1 MSERRRSSSS
11 GVRGPAGVVEEVGR
25 LVWEAEVADIPP
37 VSGGGV
43 VGVLGRWLDGA
54 DAGRAED
61 VLLAS
66 YHLRDKDLLA
76 LAPAIAR
83 WVGVESAAPHV
94 RRLLS
99 MAPVKELRPVLVPAL
114 AARLREEPDP
124 HGPLH
129 SACAGLLEH
138 LGLDD
143 EVRRLTDPAR
153 TTRRE
158 PAAPA
163 PEAPGEPDDDGP
175 GPADEAPGGGE
186 PADGGAGLADDEAI
200 EQAVRQSAHFMRRA
214 VVAAAPLAGGP
225 DAVALLSQWLST
237 WSGEHDLDSLRAAY
251 MLPDDDLLAL
261 VPAIVRWVDV
271 ERGAL
276 YAHRLLRMLP
286 INRLRPV
293 LVPAAFAWLHEGEMM
308 DYVSWCTFASLFNS
322 LGLDE
327 DLHHMAD
334 LALAHTDPDVRTAG
348 KEIIEDF
355 LQD

>member
-1 MSERRRSSSS
+1 M
-11 GVRGPAGVVEEVGR
+11 EEVAR
-25 LVWEAEVADIPP
+25 LVLEAEVAGIPP
-37 VSGGGV
+37 VSGGGA

-61 VLLAS
+61 ALLAS
-66 YHLRDKDLLA
+66 YHLRDEGLLA

-83 WVGVESAAPHV
+83 WVGVEFAAPHV
-94 RRLLS
+94 RRLLG

-114 AARLREEPDP
+114 AARLRGEPDP
-124 HGPLH
+124 HSALRR
-129 SACAGLLEH
+129 ACAGLLEH
-138 LGLDD
+138 LGLEDQT
-143 EVRRLTDPAR
+143 RLLTDPDFHGSR
-153 TTRRE
+153 T
-158 PAAPA
+158 PP
-163 PEAPGEPDDDGP
+163 PEAPGEPGDDGP

-186 PADGGAGLADDEAI
+186 PADGKAGPVDEGAIA
-200 EQAVRQSAHFMRRA
+200 QAVRRSAHFMRRA
-214 VVAAAPLAGGP
+214 VVAAAPLAGNP
-225 DAVALLSQWLST
+225 DVVALIEGRLST
-237 WSGEHDLDSLRAAY
+237 RSGKHNPGSLRAAY

-348 KEIIEDF
+348 KEIVEDF

>member
-1 MSERRRSSSS
+1 M
-11 GVRGPAGVVEEVGR
+11 EEVAR
-25 LVWEAEVADIPP
+25 LVLEAEVAVLPLRGSSDA
-37 VSGGGV
+37 
-43 VGVLGRWLDGA
+43 VGVLGRWLGGA

-66 YHLRDKDLLA
+66 YHLRDKDILELV
-76 LAPAIAR
+76 PAIAG
-83 WVGVESAAPHV
+83 WVGVGPVSAHV
-94 RRLLS
+94 RRLLG
-99 MAPVKELRPVLVPAL
+99 MVPVKELRPVLVPAL

-129 SACAGLLEH
+129 SACTDLLEH
-138 LGLDD
+138 LGLED
-143 EVRRLTDPAR
+143 EVRLLTDPDFHGSR
-153 TTRRE
+153 T
-158 PAAPA
+158 PP
-163 PEAPGEPDDDGP
+163 PEAPGEPGDDGP
-175 GPADEAPGGGE
+175 GSADEAPGGGE
-186 PADGGAGLADDEAI
+186 PADGKAGPVDEEAI
-200 EQAVRQSAHFMRRA
+200 AQAARRSAHFMRRA
-214 VVAAAPLAGGP
+214 AVAAAPLAGNP
-225 DAVALLSQWLST
+225 DVVALIEGRLST
-237 WSGEHDLDSLRAAY
+237 RSGKHNPGSLRAAY

-286 INRLRPV
+286 ISRLRPV

-308 DYVSWCTFASLFNS
+308 DYVSWCTFASLFDS

-327 DLHHMAD
+327 DLRRMAD

-348 KEIIEDF
+348 KEIVEDF

>member
-1 MSERRRSSSS
+1 MTEV
-11 GVRGPAGVVEEVGR
+11 GGAVEEVAR
-25 LVWEAEVADIPP
+25 LVWEAEGADILP
-37 VSGGGV
+37 VGSGGA
-43 VGVLGRWLDGA
+43 VGVLGRWLRGG
-54 DAGRAED
+54 DAERAED

-66 YHLRDKDLLA
+66 YHLYDKDLLA

-83 WVGVESAAPHV
+83 WVGVGPVSAHV
-94 RRLLS
+94 RRLLG
-99 MAPVKELRPVLVPAL
+99 MVPVKELRPVLVPAL
-114 AARLREEPDP
+114 ASRLREEPDP
-124 HGPLH
+124 DGALRR
-129 SACAGLLEH
+129 ACAGLLEH
-138 LGLDD
+138 LGLEDQT
-143 EVRRLTDPAR
+143 RLLTDPDFHGSR
-153 TTRRE
+153 T
-158 PAAPA
+158 PP
-163 PEAPGEPDDDGP
+163 PEAPGEPGDDGP
-175 GPADEAPGGGE
+175 GSADEAPGGGE
-186 PADGGAGLADDEAI
+186 PADGKAGPADEGAIA
-200 EQAVRQSAHFMRRA
+200 QAVRRSAHFMRRA
-214 VVAAAPLAGGP
+214 AVAAAPLAGNP
-225 DAVALLSQWLST
+225 DVVALIEGRLGT
-237 WSGEHDLDSLRAAY
+237 RSGKHNPGSLRAAY

-308 DYVSWCTFASLFNS
+308 DYVSWCTFASLFDS

-348 KEIIEDF
+348 KEIVEDF

>member
-1 MSERRRSSSS
+1 M
-11 GVRGPAGVVEEVGR
+11 EEVAR
-25 LVWEAEVADIPP
+25 LVLEAEVAVLPLRGSSDA
-37 VSGGGV
+37 
-43 VGVLGRWLDGA
+43 VGVLGRWLGGA
-54 DAGRAED
+54 DVGRAED

-66 YHLRDKDLLA
+66 YHLRDKDILELV
-76 LAPAIAR
+76 PAIAR
-83 WVGVESAAPHV
+83 WAGVESVAPHV
-94 RRLLS
+94 RRLLG

-129 SACAGLLEH
+129 SACTDLLEH
-138 LGLDD
+138 LGLEDQT
-143 EVRRLTDPAR
+143 RLLTDPDFHGSR
-153 TTRRE
+153 T
-158 PAAPA
+158 PP
-163 PEAPGEPDDDGP
+163 PEAPGEPGDDGP
-175 GPADEAPGGGE
+175 GSADEAPGGGE
-186 PADGGAGLADDEAI
+186 PADGKAGPVDEEAI
-200 EQAVRQSAHFMRRA
+200 AQAVRRSAHFMRRA
-214 VVAAAPLAGGP
+214 AVAAAPLAGNP
-225 DAVALLSQWLST
+225 DVVALIEGRLGT
-237 WSGEHDLDSLRAAY
+237 RSGKHNPGSLRAAY

-286 INRLRPV
+286 ISRLRPV

-327 DLHHMAD
+327 DLRRMAD

-348 KEIIEDF
+348 KEIVEDF

>member
-1 MSERRRSSSS
+1 M
-11 GVRGPAGVVEEVGR
+11 EEVAR
-25 LVWEAEVADIPP
+25 LVLEAEVAVLPP
-37 VSGGGV
+37 VGGGA
-43 VGVLGRWLDGA
+43 VGVLGRWLGGA

-66 YHLRDKDLLA
+66 YHLRDKNLLA
-76 LAPAIAR
+76 LAPAIAGR
-83 WVGVESAAPHV
+83 VGVESVSVHV
-94 RRLLS
+94 RRLLG

-114 AARLREEPDP
+114 ASRLREEPDP
-124 HGPLH
+124 DGALRR
-129 SACAGLLEH
+129 ACAGLLEH
-138 LGLDD
+138 LGLEDQT
-143 EVRRLTDPAR
+143 RLLTDPDFHGSR
-153 TTRRE
+153 T
-158 PAAPA
+158 PP
-163 PEAPGEPDDDGP
+163 PEAPGEPGDDGP
-175 GPADEAPGGGE
+175 GSADEAPGGGE
-186 PADGGAGLADDEAI
+186 PADGKAGPADEGAIA
-200 EQAVRQSAHFMRRA
+200 QAARRSAHFMRRA
-214 VVAAAPLAGGP
+214 AAAAAPLAGNP
-225 DAVALLSQWLST
+225 DVVALIEGRLGT
-237 WSGEHDLDSLRAAY
+237 RSGKHNPGSLRAAY

-308 DYVSWCTFASLFNS
+308 DYVSWCTFASLFDS

-348 KEIIEDF
+348 KEIVEDF

>member
-1 MSERRRSSSS
+1 M
-11 GVRGPAGVVEEVGR
+11 EEVAR
-25 LVWEAEVADIPP
+25 LVLEAEVADIPP
-37 VSGGGV
+37 VGDGGA
-43 VGVLGRWLDGA
+43 VGVLGRWLRGA

-66 YHLRDKDLLA
+66 YHLRDKDILE

-94 RRLLS
+94 RRLLG
-99 MAPVKELRPVLVPAL
+99 MAPVKELRPVLVPVL

-124 HGPLH
+124 DGALRR
-129 SACAGLLEH
+129 ACAGLLEH
-138 LGLDD
+138 LGLEDQT
-143 EVRRLTDPAR
+143 RKLTDPDFHGSR
-153 TTRRE
+153 T
-158 PAAPA
+158 PP
-163 PEAPGEPDDDGP
+163 PEAPGEPGDG
-175 GPADEAPGGGE
+175 GAGSADEAPGGEE
-186 PADGGAGLADDEAI
+186 PADGKAGPADDEAI
-200 EQAVRQSAHFMRRA
+200 AQAVRQSAHFMRRA
-214 VVAAAPLAGGP
+214 VVAAAPLAGDP
-225 DAVALLSQWLST
+225 DAVALIDGWLST
-237 WSGEHDLDSLRAAY
+237 WDREHNPGSLRAAY

-348 KEIIEDF
+348 KEIIEDY
-355 LQD
+355 LQN

>member
-1 MSERRRSSSS
+1 MTAV
-11 GVRGPAGVVEEVGR
+11 GAAVVRVGR
-25 LVWEAEVADIPP
+25 LVWKAGAA
-37 VSGGGV
+37 
-43 VGVLGRWLDGA
+43 VGPLLGNSDAMCVLGRWLDGA

-61 VLLAS
+61 ALLAS
-66 YHLRDKDLLA
+66 YHLYDKDLLA

-83 WVGVESAAPHV
+83 WVGVESVAAHV
-94 RRLLS
+94 RRLLG
-99 MAPVKELRPVLVPAL
+99 MVPVRRLRPVLVPVL
-114 AARLREEPDP
+114 AARLRGEPDP
-124 HGPLH
+124 DGALRR
-129 SACAGLLEH
+129 ACAGLLER
-138 LGLDD
+138 LGLED
-143 EVRRLTDPAR
+143 EVRFLADPDFHGSR
-153 TTRRE
+153 T
-158 PAAPA
+158 PP
-163 PEAPGEPDDDGP
+163 PEAPGEPGDDGA
-175 GPADEAPGGGE
+175 GPADGALGGGE
-186 PADGGAGLADDEAI
+186 PADGGAGSADEEAI
-200 EQAVRQSAHFMRRA
+200 EQVVRQSAHFMRRA
-214 VVAAAPLAGGP
+214 VVAAAPLAGNP
-225 DAVALLSQWLST
+225 DAVALIDEWLST
-237 WSGEHDLDSLRAAY
+237 RSGKHNPGSLRAAY

>member
-1 MSERRRSSSS
+1 M
-11 GVRGPAGVVEEVGR
+11 EEVAR
-25 LVWEAEVADIPP
+25 LVLEAEVAVLPP
-37 VSGGGV
+37 VGGGA

-61 VLLAS
+61 ALLAS
-66 YHLRDKDLLA
+66 YHLYDKDLLA

-83 WVGVESAAPHV
+83 WVGVGPVSAHV

-99 MAPVKELRPVLVPAL
+99 MVPVKELRPVLVPAL

-129 SACAGLLEH
+129 SACTDLLEH
-138 LGLDD
+138 LGLEDQT
-143 EVRRLTDPAR
+143 RLLTDPDFHGSR
-153 TTRRE
+153 T
-158 PAAPA
+158 PP
-163 PEAPGEPDDDGP
+163 PEAPGEPGDDGP
-175 GPADEAPGGGE
+175 GSADEAPGGGE
-186 PADGGAGLADDEAI
+186 PADGKAGPVDEEAI
-200 EQAVRQSAHFMRRA
+200 AQAVRRSAHFMRRA
-214 VVAAAPLAGGP
+214 AVAAAPLAGNP
-225 DAVALLSQWLST
+225 DVVALIEGRLGT
-237 WSGEHDLDSLRAAY
+237 RSGKHNPGSLRAAY

-286 INRLRPV
+286 ISRLRPV

-308 DYVSWCTFASLFNS
+308 DYVSWCTFASLFDS

-327 DLHHMAD
+327 DLRRMAD

-348 KEIIEDF
+348 KEIVEDF

>member
-1 MSERRRSSSS
+1 M
-11 GVRGPAGVVEEVGR
+11 EEVAR

-37 VSGGGV
+37 VSGGGA

-61 VLLAS
+61 ALLAS
-66 YHLRDKDLLA
+66 YHLRDEGLLA

-94 RRLLS
+94 RRLLG

-114 AARLREEPDP
+114 AARLRGEPDP
-124 HGPLH
+124 HSTLRR
-129 SACAGLLEH
+129 ACAGLLEH
-138 LGLDD
+138 LGLEDQT
-143 EVRRLTDPAR
+143 RLLTDPDFHGSR
-153 TTRRE
+153 T
-158 PAAPA
+158 PP
-163 PEAPGEPDDDGP
+163 PEAPGEPGDDGP

-186 PADGGAGLADDEAI
+186 PADEKAGPVDEEAI
-200 EQAVRQSAHFMRRA
+200 AQAARRSAHFMRRA
-214 VVAAAPLAGGP
+214 AVAAAPLAGNP
-225 DAVALLSQWLST
+225 DVVALIEGRLST
-237 WSGEHDLDSLRAAY
+237 RSGKHNPGSLRAAY

-348 KEIIEDF
+348 KEIVEDF

>member
-1 MSERRRSSSS
+1 M
-11 GVRGPAGVVEEVGR
+11 EEVAR
-25 LVWEAEVADIPP
+25 LVLKAEVAVLPP
-37 VSGGGV
+37 TGGGA

-61 VLLAS
+61 ALLAS
-66 YHLRDKDLLA
+66 YHLYDKDLLA

-83 WVGVESAAPHV
+83 WAGVGPVSVHV
-94 RRLLS
+94 RRLLG

-129 SACAGLLEH
+129 SACADLLER
-138 LGLDD
+138 LGLDG
-143 EVRRLTDPAR
+143 EVHLLTDPDFHGSR
-153 TTRRE
+153 T
-158 PAAPA
+158 PP
-163 PEAPGEPDDDGP
+163 PEAPGEPGD
-175 GPADEAPGGGE
+175 GE
-186 PADGGAGLADDEAI
+186 PADGKAGPVDEGAIA
-200 EQAVRQSAHFMRRA
+200 QAVRQSAHFMQRA

-225 DAVALLSQWLST
+225 DVVALIEGWLGT

-261 VPAIVRWVDV
+261 VPVIVRWVDV

-327 DLHHMAD
+327 DLRRMAD

>member
-1 MSERRRSSSS
+1 M
-11 GVRGPAGVVEEVGR
+11 EEVAR

-37 VSGGGV
+37 VSGGGA

-61 VLLAS
+61 ALLAS
-66 YHLRDKDLLA
+66 YHLRDEGLLE
-76 LAPAIAR
+76 LAPAIAG

-94 RRLLS
+94 RRLLG

-114 AARLREEPDP
+114 AARLRGEPDP
-124 HGPLH
+124 HSALRR
-129 SACAGLLEH
+129 ACAGLLEH
-138 LGLDD
+138 LGLEDQT
-143 EVRRLTDPAR
+143 RLLTDPDFHGSR
-153 TTRRE
+153 T
-158 PAAPA
+158 PP
-163 PEAPGEPDDDGP
+163 PEAPGEPGDDGP

-186 PADGGAGLADDEAI
+186 PADGKAGPVDEGAIA
-200 EQAVRQSAHFMRRA
+200 QAVRRSAHFMRRA
-214 VVAAAPLAGGP
+214 AVAAAPLAGNP
-225 DAVALLSQWLST
+225 DVVALIEGRLST
-237 WSGEHDLDSLRAAY
+237 RSGKHNPGSLRAAY

-286 INRLRPV
+286 ISRLRPV

-327 DLHHMAD
+327 DLRHMAD

-348 KEIIEDF
+348 KEIVEDF

>member
-1 MSERRRSSSS
+1 M
-11 GVRGPAGVVEEVGR
+11 EEVAR
-25 LVWEAEVADIPP
+25 LVLEAEVAGIPP
-37 VSGGGV
+37 VSGGGA
-43 VGVLGRWLDGA
+43 VGVLGRWLGGA

-61 VLLAS
+61 ALLAS
-66 YHLRDKDLLA
+66 YHLRDEGLLE

-94 RRLLS
+94 RRLLG

-114 AARLREEPDP
+114 AARLRGEPDP
-124 HGPLH
+124 HSALRR
-129 SACAGLLEH
+129 ACAGLLEH
-138 LGLDD
+138 LGLEDQT
-143 EVRRLTDPAR
+143 RLLTDPDFHGSR
-153 TTRRE
+153 T
-158 PAAPA
+158 PP
-163 PEAPGEPDDDGP
+163 PEAPGEPGDDGP
-175 GPADEAPGGGE
+175 GLTDEAPGGGE
-186 PADGGAGLADDEAI
+186 PADGKAGPVDEGAIA
-200 EQAVRQSAHFMRRA
+200 QAVRRSAHFMRRA
-214 VVAAAPLAGGP
+214 AVAAAPLAGNP
-225 DAVALLSQWLST
+225 DVVALIEGRLST
-237 WSGEHDLDSLRAAY
+237 RSGKHNPGSLRAAY

-308 DYVSWCTFASLFNS
+308 DYVSWCTFASLFDS

-327 DLHHMAD
+327 DLRRMAD

-348 KEIIEDF
+348 KEIVEDF

>member
-1 MSERRRSSSS
+1 M
-11 GVRGPAGVVEEVGR
+11 EEVAR

-37 VSGGGV
+37 VSGGGA

-61 VLLAS
+61 ALLAS
-66 YHLRDKDLLA
+66 YHLRDEGLLA

-94 RRLLS
+94 RRLLG

-114 AARLREEPDP
+114 AARLRGEPDP
-124 HGPLH
+124 HSALRR
-129 SACAGLLEH
+129 ACAGLLEH
-138 LGLDD
+138 LGLEDQT
-143 EVRRLTDPAR
+143 RLLTDPDFHGSR
-153 TTRRE
+153 T
-158 PAAPA
+158 PP
-163 PEAPGEPDDDGP
+163 PEAPGEPGDG
-175 GPADEAPGGGE
+175 GAGSADEAPGGGE
-186 PADGGAGLADDEAI
+186 PADGKAGPVDEGAIA
-200 EQAVRQSAHFMRRA
+200 QAVRRSAHFMRRA
-214 VVAAAPLAGGP
+214 AVAAAPLAGNP
-225 DAVALLSQWLST
+225 DVVALIEGWLGT
-237 WSGEHDLDSLRAAY
+237 RSGKHNPGSLRAAY

-308 DYVSWCTFASLFNS
+308 DYVSWCTFASLFDS

-327 DLHHMAD
+327 DLRRMAD

>member
-1 MSERRRSSSS
+1 M
-11 GVRGPAGVVEEVGR
+11 EEVAR
-25 LVWEAEVADIPP
+25 LVWEAEVAVLPP
-37 VSGGGV
+37 VGGGA

-61 VLLAS
+61 ALLAS
-66 YHLRDKDLLA
+66 YHLRDKNLLA

-83 WVGVESAAPHV
+83 WVGVESVAAHV
-94 RRLLS
+94 RRLLG

-124 HGPLH
+124 DGALRR
-129 SACAGLLEH
+129 ACAGLLEH

-143 EVRRLTDPAR
+143 EVRHLTDTTR

-163 PEAPGEPDDDGP
+163 PEAPGEPGDDGP
-175 GPADEAPGGGE
+175 GPADEAPGGEEPGGE
-186 PADGGAGLADDEAI
+186 APADGKAGSADDEAI

-214 VVAAAPLAGGP
+214 VVAAAPLAGNP
-225 DAVALLSQWLST
+225 DVVALIEGWLGT

-271 ERGAL
+271 DRVAP
-276 YAHRLLRMLP
+276 HPRRLLCMLP
-286 INRLRPV
+286 ISRLRPV
-293 LVPAAFAWLHEGEMM
+293 LVPAVFSRLREAPEIDDL
-308 DYVSWCTFASLFNS
+308 SWWSYADL
-322 LGLDE
+322 LDDIGLNDE
-327 DLHHMAD
+327 VRRIAD
-334 LALAHTDPDVRTAG
+334 LALTHEDRLVRAMG
-348 KEIIEDF
+348 KEIVEDF

>member
-1 MSERRRSSSS
+1 MTAV
-11 GVRGPAGVVEEVGR
+11 GAAVVRVGR
-25 LVWEAEVADIPP
+25 LVWEAGAAVGPLLGNDDA
-37 VSGGGV
+37 

-61 VLLAS
+61 ALLAS
-66 YHLRDKDLLA
+66 YHLYDEDLLA
-76 LAPAIAR
+76 LVPAIAR
-83 WVGVESAAPHV
+83 WVGVESAAAHVQRLLGMVPV
-94 RRLLS
+94 RR
-99 MAPVKELRPVLVPAL
+99 LRPVLVPVL

-124 HGPLH
+124 DGPLH
-129 SACAGLLEH
+129 RACTGLLER
-138 LGLDD
+138 LGLED
-143 EVRRLTDPAR
+143 EVRRLTDPDSHGTR
-153 TTRRE
+153 T
-158 PAAPA
+158 PP
-163 PEAPGEPDDDGP
+163 PEAPGEPGDGGA

-186 PADGGAGLADDEAI
+186 PADGKAGSADEETI
-200 EQAVRQSAHFMRRA
+200 EQAVRWSAHFMRRA
-214 VVAAAPLAGGP
+214 VVAAAPLAGDP

-348 KEIIEDF
+348 KEIVEDF

>member
-1 MSERRRSSSS
+1 MTAV
-11 GVRGPAGVVEEVGR
+11 GAAVVRVGR
-25 LVWEAEVADIPP
+25 LVWEAGAAVGPLLGNGDA
-37 VSGGGV
+37 

-61 VLLAS
+61 ALLAS
-66 YHLRDKDLLA
+66 YHLYDEDLLA
-76 LAPAIAR
+76 LVPAIAR
-83 WVGVESAAPHV
+83 WVGVESAAAHVQRLLGMVPV
-94 RRLLS
+94 RR
-99 MAPVKELRPVLVPAL
+99 LRPVLVPVL

-124 HGPLH
+124 DGPLH
-129 SACAGLLEH
+129 RACTGLLER
-138 LGLDD
+138 LGLED
-143 EVRRLTDPAR
+143 EVRRLTDPDSHGTR
-153 TTRRE
+153 T
-158 PAAPA
+158 PP
-163 PEAPGEPDDDGP
+163 PEAPGEPGDGGA

-186 PADGGAGLADDEAI
+186 PADGKAGPVDEGAIA
-200 EQAVRQSAHFMRRA
+200 QAVRRSAHFMRRA
-214 VVAAAPLAGGP
+214 VVAAAPLAGNP
-225 DAVALLSQWLST
+225 DVVALIEGRLST
-237 WSGEHDLDSLRAAY
+237 RSGKHNPGSLRAAY

-348 KEIIEDF
+348 KEIVEDF

>member
-1 MSERRRSSSS
+1 M
-11 GVRGPAGVVEEVGR
+11 EEVAR
-25 LVWEAEVADIPP
+25 LVLEAEVAVLPP
-37 VSGGGV
+37 VGGGA

-61 VLLAS
+61 ALLAS
-66 YHLRDKDLLA
+66 YHLRDKNLLA
-76 LAPAIAR
+76 LAPAIAGR
-83 WVGVESAAPHV
+83 VGVESVSVHV
-94 RRLLS
+94 RRLLG

-124 HGPLH
+124 DGALRR
-129 SACAGLLEH
+129 ACAGLLEH
-138 LGLDD
+138 LGLEDQT
-143 EVRRLTDPAR
+143 RLLTDPDFHGSR
-153 TTRRE
+153 T
-158 PAAPA
+158 PP
-163 PEAPGEPDDDGP
+163 PEAPGEPGDDVP

-186 PADGGAGLADDEAI
+186 PADGKAGPVDEGAIA
-200 EQAVRQSAHFMRRA
+200 QAVRRSAHFMRRA
-214 VVAAAPLAGGP
+214 VVAAAPLAGNP
-225 DAVALLSQWLST
+225 DVVALIEGRLST
-237 WSGEHDLDSLRAAY
+237 RSGKHNPGSLRAAY

-327 DLHHMAD
+327 DLRRMAD

-348 KEIIEDF
+348 KEIVEDF

>member
-1 MSERRRSSSS
+1 M
-11 GVRGPAGVVEEVGR
+11 EEVAR
-25 LVWEAEVADIPP
+25 LVLEAEVADIPP
-37 VSGGGV
+37 VSGGGA
-43 VGVLGRWLDGA
+43 VGVLGRWLRGG

-61 VLLAS
+61 ALLAS
-66 YHLRDKDLLA
+66 YHLRDEGLLE
-76 LAPAIAR
+76 LAPAIAG

-94 RRLLS
+94 RRLLG

-114 AARLREEPDP
+114 AARLRGEPDP
-124 HGPLH
+124 HSALRR
-129 SACAGLLEH
+129 ACAGLLEH
-138 LGLDD
+138 LGLEDQT
-143 EVRRLTDPAR
+143 RLLTDPDFHGSR
-153 TTRRE
+153 T
-158 PAAPA
+158 PP
-163 PEAPGEPDDDGP
+163 PEAPGEPGDDGP

-186 PADGGAGLADDEAI
+186 PADGKAGPVDEGAIA
-200 EQAVRQSAHFMRRA
+200 QAVRRSAHFMRRA
-214 VVAAAPLAGGP
+214 AVAAAPLAGNP
-225 DAVALLSQWLST
+225 DVVALIEGRLGT
-237 WSGEHDLDSLRAAY
+237 RSGKHNPGSLRAAY

-327 DLHHMAD
+327 DLRRMAD

-348 KEIIEDF
+348 KEIVEDF

>member
-1 MSERRRSSSS
+1 MAVLPLRGSSD
-11 GVRGPAGVVEEVGR
+11 A
-25 LVWEAEVADIPP
+25 
-37 VSGGGV
+37 
-43 VGVLGRWLDGA
+43 VGVLGRWLGGA

-61 VLLAS
+61 ALLAS
-66 YHLRDKDLLA
+66 YHLRDEGLLE

-94 RRLLS
+94 RRLLG
-99 MAPVKELRPVLVPAL
+99 MVPVKELRPVLVPAL
-114 AARLREEPDP
+114 ASRLREEPDP
-124 HGPLH
+124 DGALRR
-129 SACAGLLEH
+129 ACAGLLEH

-143 EVRRLTDPAR
+143 EVRLLTDPDFHGSR
-153 TTRRE
+153 T
-158 PAAPA
+158 PP
-163 PEAPGEPDDDGP
+163 PEAPGEPGDDVP
-175 GPADEAPGGGE
+175 GPADEVPGGGE
-186 PADGGAGLADDEAI
+186 PADGKAGPADEGAIA
-200 EQAVRQSAHFMRRA
+200 QAVRRSAHFMRRA
-214 VVAAAPLAGGP
+214 AVAAAPLAGNP
-225 DAVALLSQWLST
+225 DVVALIEGRLGT
-237 WSGEHDLDSLRAAY
+237 RSGKHNPGSLRAAY

-286 INRLRPV
+286 ISRLRPV

-308 DYVSWCTFASLFNS
+308 DYVSWCTFTSLFDS

-327 DLHHMAD
+327 DLRRMAD

-348 KEIIEDF
+348 KEIVEDF